1 MTTFLSQHMSIFNV
15 LDEQLIRE
23 YLMLMILMKSS
34 GLENHYNEVDENL
47 RNDFNLAELF
57 NDRDAEILEEIK

>member
-34 GLENHYNEVDENL
+34 GLENHYNKVGENL

>member
-1 MTTFLSQHMSIFNV
+1 MTTFLSQRMSIFNV
-15 LDEQLIRE
+15 LDEQLICE

-34 GLENHYNEVDENL
+34 GLENHYNKVNENL